1 MPIDLPASPPP
12 KPRAPFRLGGR
23 FVLLAMIGFF
33 AVVAGANAVM
43 MTVAIRTMPGVDV
56 KSAYETSQRF
66 NQEIERMRAQ
76 AARGWRVEADLRH
89 DGAESVVEIAFLDK
103 LGVPVRGLDVEARLE
118 HPATRSQDRDEH
130 LSEAAPGRYL
140 ARMPALHAG
149 GWTLAITARRDS
161 SAVFDT
167 RSRIVLKD

>member
-1 MPIDLPASPPP
+1 MPIDLPAPSPPP
-12 KPRAPFRLGGR
+12 PRAPFRLGGR
-23 FVLLAMIGFF
+23 FVLVAMLGFF
-33 AVVAGANAVM
+33 AVVAGVNAVM

-66 NQEIERMRAQ
+66 NQEIARMRVQ
-76 AARGWRVEADLRH
+76 AARGWLVNADLRH
-89 DGAESVVEIAFLDK
+89 EGAETVVEVAFLDK
-103 LGVPVRGLDVEARLE
+103 LGAPVAGLDVKAKLE

-149 GWTLAITARRDS
+149 GWTLAITARRDGA
-161 SAVFDT
+161 AVFDT
-167 RSRIVLKD
+167 RSRLLLKD

>member
-1 MPIDLPASPPP
+1 MPIDLPAPPAP
-12 KPRAPFRLGGR
+12 PRPPFRLGGR
-23 FVLLAMIGFF
+23 FVLVAMLGFF

-66 NQEIERMRAQ
+66 NQEIVRMRAQ
-76 AARGWRVEADLRH
+76 AARGWQVNADLRRV
-89 DGAESVVEIAFLDK
+89 GTETVVELAFLDK
-103 LGVPVRGLDVEARLE
+103 LGAPVAGLEVEARLE

-149 GWTLAITARRDS
+149 GWTLAVTARRDGA
-161 SAVFDT
+161 AVFDT
-167 RSRIVLKD
+167 RSRILLKD